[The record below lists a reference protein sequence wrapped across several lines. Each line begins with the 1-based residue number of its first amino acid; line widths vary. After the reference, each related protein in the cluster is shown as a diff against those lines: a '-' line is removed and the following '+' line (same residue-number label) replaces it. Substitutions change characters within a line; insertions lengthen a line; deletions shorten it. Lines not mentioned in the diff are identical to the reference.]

1 MAQSQ
6 HINHFE
12 GTKALTTKVGLTHN
26 MKNLIWRHHNAL
38 DIDAFFPQSYDLSDL
53 KGDEIKDFQEDFRY
67 CQTIGFL
74 KTAVDF
80 NKATLAKNLDKVMIA
95 LSICERRIALNS
107 DEIFTNKDLQT
118 NTDYFKCISDDIQAA
133 LSDLKSPGN
142 FSTQP
147 WFRKL
152 HNTYKDTVTEETAKQ
167 TIRDML
173 NRLKPIL
180 GNQYSIIGTKNAW
193 ILKPGGKSRGRGITI
208 HSKFENIVSS
218 IETSQLDTIW
228 VVQKYIE
235 NPMIILN
242 KKFDIRQWVVV
253 TSWHPLRIW
262 YFDECYLRFTAD
274 NYDPSKIHN
283 KFMHLTNNCI
293 ASQSKNFNESSIEG
307 NMWPGD
313 MF

>member
-1 MAQSQ
+1 
-6 HINHFE
+6 
-12 GTKALTTKVGLTHN
+12 
-26 MKNLIWRHHNAL
+26 
-38 DIDAFFPQSYDLSDL
+38 
-53 KGDEIKDFQEDFRY
+53 
-67 CQTIGFL
+67 
-74 KTAVDF
+74 
-80 NKATLAKNLDKVMIA
+80 
-95 LSICERRIALNS
+95 
-107 DEIFTNKDLQT
+107 
-118 NTDYFKCISDDIQAA
+118 
-133 LSDLKSPGN
+133 
-142 FSTQP
+142 
-147 WFRKL
+147 
-152 HNTYKDTVTEETAKQ
+152 
-167 TIRDML
+167 
-173 NRLKPIL
+173 
-180 GNQYSIIGTKNAW
+180 
-193 ILKPGGKSRGRGITI
+193 LKPGGKSRGRGITI

-253 TSWHPLRIW
+253 TSWQPLRIW

-313 MF
+313 MFQKYLAEQNGGADIYTTKIQP